1 MPRRLSWQLQTR
13 LCARACPRR
22 SSPQR
27 AGAWSGSTR
36 RDDLLVSS
44 LRQREHR
51 ERSAKRGVVAKG
63 SIATDGAKARGVH
76 VPLGGL
82 QCTAYRCTAR
92 SGLPFS
98 CTLRGQQPRRK
109 ADARPTADAGQYRH
123 VLFAALLIGRDVSDD
138 AGRGLE
144 LVEFLARLG
153 IDRLQVAF
161 KRSIE
166 HHPAGGSE
174 CTRPDREQ
182 LLVRPDDLAGF
193 AIPGDKVAHVGFA
206 GRWKHRERCPYIGLA
221 RRVTHLERLVI
232 HADMVRR
239 YIEQLRIWRIG
250 CRLLVL
256 GAECGR
262 TDTLDVDVLAAL
274 LGRILINNL
283 GPAVGRRGLVH
294 VNAGGP
300 VYLGIVLFG
309 DQQFAGDAVERVT

>member
-123 VLFAALLIGRDVSDD
+123 VLFAALLVGRDVPDD

-153 IDRLQVAF
+153 IDGLEVAF
-161 KRSIE
+161 KRSVK
-166 HHPAGGSE
+166 HHPAGGRE
-174 CTRPDREQ
+174 RTRPDREL
-182 LLVRPDDLAGF
+182 LLVRPDDLAGLVV
-193 AIPGDKVAHVGFA
+193 PRDEVTHVLLA
-206 GRWKHRERCPYIGLA
+206 GRWIHRERRPYIGLA
-221 RRVTHLERLVI
+221 RRIAHLERLVV
-232 HADMVRR
+232 HADVVRR
-239 YIEQLRIWRIG
+239 
-250 CRLLVL
+250 
-256 GAECGR
+256 
-262 TDTLDVDVLAAL
+262 
-274 LGRILINNL
+274 N
-283 GPAVGRRGLVH
+283 
-294 VNAGGP
+294 
-300 VYLGIVLFG
+300 
-309 DQQFAGDAVERVT
+309 VE

>member
-63 SIATDGAKARGVH
+63 SIATDGAEARGVH
-76 VPLGGL
+76 VSLGGL
-82 QCTAYRCTAR
+82 QCTACRCTAC
-92 SGLPFS
+92 SALPFS

-109 ADARPTADAGQYRH
+109 ADACPTADAGQYRH
-123 VLFAALLIGRDVSDD
+123 VLFAALLISCDVADD

-166 HHPAGGSE
+166 HHPTGGSE
-174 CTRPDREQ
+174 CTRPERE
-182 LLVRPDDLAGF
+182 LIPVLPHDPASLVVPRRGGKHVGLAG
-193 AIPGDKVAHVGFA
+193 
-206 GRWKHRERCPYIGLA
+206 
-221 RRVTHLERLVI
+221 
-232 HADMVRR
+232 
-239 YIEQLRIWRIG
+239 
-250 CRLLVL
+250 
-256 GAECGR
+256 
-262 TDTLDVDVLAAL
+262 
-274 LGRILINNL
+274 
-283 GPAVGRRGLVH
+283 
-294 VNAGGP
+294 
-300 VYLGIVLFG
+300 
-309 DQQFAGDAVERVT
+309 